1 MATLYFTNNADSGD
15 GSFRAAWAS
24 MTSGDVVEPDPEV
37 FAGDVVEILIS
48 NYLATPPTGTYTVRK
63 GAAKRIVFNGQ
74 DSKYFFAIS
83 RADLHLTFED
93 VDFVH
98 GKRAQN
104 APFAGTKFGSLT
116 FRRCRFLDNFG
127 GTCGFLRVNCSVAS
141 SVTAESCVAYG
152 NKNSTSS
159 GQVLDVASETTTATI
174 KGCTF
179 GQNYAADKPDVTF
192 EVEENATISDS
203 LIAQDDDFAQVG
215 FVDLANA
222 DFRLAPGSPYLIG
235 ATSFAAGDV
244 DALGRPRK
252 VGGAIGAFEGSWFV
266 VKANESE
273 TLDADLV
280 VDRLELQTGAELTL
294 EGTDRRLTARDGAEV
309 GVATVQSSDGAY
321 LAIPDASLADDA
333 LVMGVAVCE
342 YGAGILTLSAA
353 TSGSTAALTW
363 TAADSTRAVLLEKNV
378 DGVWTSLGLISD
390 GLELTVAA
398 SGGMNYYRAYDGER
412 FLYCD
417 AWSPLGVQYRV
428 ASTWTPAERATQ
440 NWEVVVQYVAT
451 TEKAM
456 VGQGVTI
463 LARIYDAFDE
473 NVPLLNDGTNVA
485 SVRYTCYYNSNG
497 LFDPVNE
504 PVAGHTNVDAGC
516 SCALDALHTSDAW
529 TLDEVGYNFAL
540 TPNVRN
546 APLFDREGNYQIKVV
561 VALSEGNP
569 VVFYVPIVVSE
580 R

>member
-1 MATLYFTNNADSGD
+1 MSNQRIG
-15 GSFRAAWAS
+15 G
-24 MTSGDVVEPDPEV
+24 
-37 FAGDVVEILIS
+37 LI
-48 NYLATPPTGTYTVRK
+48 
-63 GAAKRIVFNGQ
+63 
-74 DSKYFFAIS
+74 
-83 RADLHLTFED
+83 
-93 VDFVH
+93 
-98 GKRAQN
+98 
-104 APFAGTKFGSLT
+104 
-116 FRRCRFLDNFG
+116 
-127 GTCGFLRVNCSVAS
+127 
-141 SVTAESCVAYG
+141 
-152 NKNSTSS
+152 
-159 GQVLDVASETTTATI
+159 
-174 KGCTF
+174 
-179 GQNYAADKPDVTF
+179 
-192 EVEENATISDS
+192 
-203 LIAQDDDFAQVG
+203 
-215 FVDLANA
+215 
-222 DFRLAPGSPYLIG
+222 
-235 ATSFAAGDV
+235 
-244 DALGRPRK
+244 
-252 VGGAIGAFEGSWFV
+252 
-266 VKANESE
+266 
-273 TLDADLV
+273 
-280 VDRLELQTGAELTL
+280 
-294 EGTDRRLTARDGAEV
+294 
-309 GVATVQSSDGAY
+309 
-321 LAIPDASLADDA
+321 
-333 LVMGVAVCE
+333 VCE
-342 YGAGILTLSAA
+342 YGAGILTLNAA

-398 SGGMNYYRAYDGER
+398 SGDMNYYRAYDGER